1 MYFDFEDYRPDI
13 SPVGRVISWR
23 EGLLLSIIGHMA
35 LIIFILL
42 SPKLFPY
49 DPEAEA
55 ARLRA
60 AMAKVKQPEEH
71 TRFVFV
77 NPKVDL
83 EALRSLD
90 RAPASDKNRVARSRE
105 SVPEPKNPLPVA
117 RGNTPEK
124 VERTEPEV
132 GRGAGPGQ
140 EPQVERQADAPAP
153 PNPNESA
160 NQQKLPE
167 SQTAVALP
175 PSRPATS
182 NRAIGGGA
190 LGDALRN
197 LERYVRTE
205 QFDNSQGGAQFGPI
219 QFDTK
224 GVEFGPWVRRFA
236 AQVKRNWDPLIP
248 NGPMMMRQSGH
259 VVITL
264 NVHKNGSI
272 TDVTIAAPCPIDG
285 FNVAAKGALTSSNPT
300 QPLPP
305 EYPAEQAFF
314 TITFFY
320 NERVPDQ

>member
-1 MYFDFEDYRPDI
+1 M
-13 SPVGRVISWR
+13 V
-23 EGLLLSIIGHMA
+23 
-35 LIIFILL
+35 
-42 SPKLFPY
+42 
-49 DPEAEA
+49 
-55 ARLRA
+55 
-60 AMAKVKQPEEH
+60 KVKQPEEN

-83 EALRSLD
+83 EALRPLA
-90 RAPASDKNRVARSRE
+90 RAPASDKNRLARSPE
-105 SVPEPKNPLPVA
+105 AVPEAKNPLPVA
-117 RGNTPEK
+117 RGNTPEQ

-132 GRGAGPGQ
+132 GRGPGPGRSRKSSGGRT
-140 EPQVERQADAPAP
+140 RQLRPTPTRARISRSCRSLRQRSRCRRADRRPRAVL
-153 PNPNESA
+153 SA
-160 NQQKLPE
+160 
-167 SQTAVALP
+167 
-175 PSRPATS
+175 
-182 NRAIGGGA
+182 GGA

-248 NGPMMMRQSGH
+248 NGPMMMRQNGH

-272 TDVTIAAPCPIDG
+272 TDVTVAAPCADRRVQHRARTARSPPRI
-285 FNVAAKGALTSSNPT
+285 PT

-305 EYPAEQAFF
+305 EYPADKAFF

-320 NERVPDQ
+320 NERRA